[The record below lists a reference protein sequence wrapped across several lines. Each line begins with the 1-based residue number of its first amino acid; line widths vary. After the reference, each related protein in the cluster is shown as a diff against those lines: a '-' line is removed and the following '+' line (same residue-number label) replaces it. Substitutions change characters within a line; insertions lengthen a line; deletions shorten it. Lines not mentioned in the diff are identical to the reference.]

1 MLDNIG
7 LAFASLRANK
17 MRALLTMLGIII
29 GIGAVIAIET
39 VGNSL
44 TGSISSSMSE
54 FGATNITV
62 SLTQKESDD
71 SFSGQGEVRVR
82 MFMPAQPEESD
93 LISEEMI
100 GEYRQAFPDKI
111 DYILLTNTVGQ
122 ATAPSAA
129 DSLSLI
135 HI

>member
-1 MLDNIG
+1 M
-7 LAFASLRANK
+7 
-17 MRALLTMLGIII
+17 
-29 GIGAVIAIET
+29 
-39 VGNSL
+39 
-44 TGSISSSMSE
+44 
-54 FGATNITV
+54 
-62 SLTQKESDD
+62 
-71 SFSGQGEVRVR
+71 R

-129 DSLSLI
+129 DSSETLTVSVLGANDEDVYKRQGY
-135 HI
+135 HHLGG

>member
-1 MLDNIG
+1 
-7 LAFASLRANK
+7 
-17 MRALLTMLGIII
+17 
-29 GIGAVIAIET
+29 
-39 VGNSL
+39 
-44 TGSISSSMSE
+44 
-54 FGATNITV
+54 
-62 SLTQKESDD
+62 
-71 SFSGQGEVRVR
+71 

-129 DSLSLI
+129 DSS
-135 HI
+135 